1 MHGIRLAIALLA
13 LPLTAAVAPAQQSP
27 TEKDTSVEPPHVT
40 MGKRVLAMR
49 NQAKRVST
57 LVVAADAAS
66 YADAIGHWT
75 LERRFPVLI
84 DDGTP
89 GARHNIARFIHGY
102 QPEQILYYAAEAD
115 EPSQESIY
123 QSILSAWGAAE
134 NQSVPDRWAELKFV
148 PPGVIFASMDD
159 PAWTAALA
167 LGADRGQPIVWIDHR
182 PRSLDIVEPQAEA
195 IEWRRSL
202 REAVGS
208 LGYAWS
214 GLGDAIDSV
223 TVCLTMPTKVKI
235 GDKIMAMT
243 DFLARH
249 DDESSWAAC
258 GMIFGSESEA
268 AYRAMSALFLQPRS
282 VWFFDGY
289 AGDFGA
295 EYAMDRAAGFFR
307 QAGFDRVLADP
318 RPNAGRRIWR
328 MRQRAGVD
336 AGLVFVNT
344 RGHALWFDLAGD
356 RAYGH
361 DVPFLRQ
368 PAAAHFIHSF
378 SAQVPSNPDSI
389 SARWLDQGAF
399 VYYGS
404 ADEPGLAA
412 FLTPTQVSGRVLTGI
427 PMGFAFRYD
436 STDVIWKVN
445 YFGDPL
451 FTLGNIP
458 KPISEPI
465 ELEGAVNLTER
476 MRSTLRDQNFADSIA
491 SLVMLGE
498 HANVVRISKS
508 LLDSRPESLT
518 PDVAETALLSHFY
531 ERDYAGLAALYERL
545 PADRRTAA
553 RNTTMLWHALR
564 PEIDRITPEQ
574 VSLLRL
580 TIRKES
586 ADEDAALI
594 APSLQR
600 VFGENA
606 VRSMYAQL
614 IREADNDQM
623 REKLQRAMP

>member
-1 MHGIRLAIALLA
+1 MHGIRLATGLIGLMLLA
-13 LPLTAAVAPAQQSP
+13 SVAPAQQSP
-27 TEKDTSVEPPHVT
+27 PEKDTSAEPAHVT

-49 NQAKRVST
+49 LKAQRVST
-57 LVVAADAAS
+57 LVIASDTAS
-66 YADAIGHWT
+66 YVDAIGRWT

-102 QPEQILYYAAEAD
+102 QPEQILYYDAEAG
-115 EPSQESIY
+115 EPTQESIY
-123 QSILSAWGAAE
+123 RTIASAWGASE
-134 NQSVPDRWAELKFV
+134 GQPVPERWAELEFV
-148 PPGVIFASMDD
+148 PPGVVVASMDD

-167 LGADRGQPIVWIDHR
+167 LSADRGQPIVWLNHR
-182 PRSLDIVEPQAEA
+182 SGTLNSILPEDNAS
-195 IEWRRSL
+195 EWRRTL
-202 REAVGS
+202 REQIDA

-214 GLGDAIDSV
+214 GLGDAIDSL

-235 GDKIMAMT
+235 DDRIMAMT
-243 DFLARH
+243 DYLARN
-249 DDESSWAAC
+249 DDASSWGAC
-258 GMIFGSESEA
+258 GMIFGTESEA
-268 AYRAMSALFLQPRS
+268 AFRAMSAVFLQPRS

-289 AGDFGA
+289 EGNFGA

-318 RPNAGRRIWR
+318 RPNAGRQIWR

-344 RGHALWFDLAGD
+344 RGHARWFDLAGD
-356 RAYGH
+356 RAYGS

-368 PAAAHFIHSF
+368 PAAVHFIHSF
-378 SAQVPSNPDSI
+378 SAQVPDNPESI

-404 ADEPGLAA
+404 ADEPGLQA
-412 FLTPTQVSGRVLTGI
+412 FLTPEQVTGRVLTGV

-436 STDVIWKVN
+436 SSNMIWKVN

-458 KPISEPI
+458 KPIDEPI
-465 ELEGAVNLTER
+465 TLEGATDLSER
-476 MRSTLRDQNFADSIA
+476 MRSTLRDQNFADGIA

-498 HANVVRISKS
+498 HANVVRICTS
-508 LLDSRPESLT
+508 LLASKPDVLT
-518 PDVAETALLSHFY
+518 PDVIETALLSHFY

-545 PADRRTAA
+545 PADRRDDA

-564 PEIDRITPEQ
+564 PELDRATPEQ
-574 VSLLRL
+574 LSLLRL
-580 TIRKES
+580 TIRQES
-586 ADEDAALI
+586 ADEDAAAL
-594 APSLQR
+594 APALR
-600 VFGENA
+600 RAFGENA

-614 IREADNDQM
+614 ISEADNDQM